1 MATKID
7 LVKEDKTYYTAKPN
21 PQIVDFPEIFYLAV
35 KGKGEPA
42 GKLFTEAVQSLYPLA
57 YGIKGI
63 CKKDGRDF
71 AVAKLEGLWWVKSN
85 KPALEV
91 PRQEWYWKL
100 LIRLPDFVSS
110 EIVEKVRLEVIK
122 KKDIALIKDIKF
134 EIYLHKTA
142 DGEKAKKYWSKIAG
156 LSLVRFQKIIWK
168 KNKIRTRRKNRG
180 EGYYGLLRMRVLKS
194 TNFNRKISGWIEGIV
209 RNIGE

>member
-100 LIRLPDFVSS
+100 LIRLPDFIAL
-110 EIVEKVRLEVIK
+110 EIVEKARLEVMK
-122 KKDIALIKDIKF
+122 KKDIALLEDIKF
-134 EIYLHKTA
+134 ERITEGKCVQVLHIGPYSAEPRTIEKMRKMMKENNLTENGLHHEIYLSDPRKTP
-142 DGEKAKKYWSKIAG
+142 S
-156 LSLVRFQKIIWK
+156 QKMRTILRQPV
-168 KNKIRTRRKNRG
+168 KNK
-180 EGYYGLLRMRVLKS
+180 
-194 TNFNRKISGWIEGIV
+194 
-209 RNIGE
+209 